1 MKSRAGKVEKKVAY
15 SLLIAGVCVFI
26 LFPVYWLINTSL
38 QAKSTIYAAPPTLI
52 PPLSHLTNYV
62 DIFKE
67 TMLALWLGNSLFL
80 SASVALISIGMGG
93 LGAYSLSRF
102 QYPGKGILMLILLL
116 SQMLPEIIIAI
127 PLYVSFKHLNLLNKV
142 MCLVITNCSFCIPI
156 STFFLKGFFDSIP
169 REIEEAAVIDGCNR
183 MQIFY
188 RIFLPLSLPG
198 LIATGGLIF
207 VLAWNEFL
215 FARTFLSSGTKWVTS
230 VGVASF
236 IGQYVTPW
244 NKVMAGAVIS
254 VLPVMLVFI
263 FFQKYLVRGLTSGA
277 VKG

>member
-1 MKSRAGKVEKKVAY
+1 
-15 SLLIAGVCVFI
+15 
-26 LFPVYWLINTSL
+26 
-38 QAKSTIYAAPPTLI
+38 
-52 PPLSHLTNYV
+52 
-62 DIFKE
+62 
-67 TMLALWLGNSLFL
+67 
-80 SASVALISIGMGG
+80 
-93 LGAYSLSRF
+93 
-102 QYPGKGILMLILLL
+102 MLILLL